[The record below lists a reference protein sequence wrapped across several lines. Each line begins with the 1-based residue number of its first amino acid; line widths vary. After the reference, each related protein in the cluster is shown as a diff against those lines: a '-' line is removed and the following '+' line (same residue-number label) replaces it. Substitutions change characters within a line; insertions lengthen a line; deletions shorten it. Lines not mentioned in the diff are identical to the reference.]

1 MKPAAEGAR
10 SPIPHA
16 TYNKEMLFNAF
27 YFPSTYAQSGDVKDV
42 ILPDRIFNDATS
54 LIPSVYH
61 Q

>member
-1 MKPAAEGAR
+1 MKSAAGGAR

-16 TYNKEMLFNAF
+16 TCKKEMLFDAF

-54 LIPSVYH
+54 IIPAVYH